1 MNGFQKVGL
10 GVGIGS
16 LVVVCLVAYLWWSS
30 PVISFG
36 ATSQRNVSTQE
47 ARIQGEFR
55 GSSQTGF
62 ASGAAPGAS
71 AAPSGASPLNS
82 TATYPQGMPALPQVP
97 APLFGRGG
105 ASEGGG
111 ARPPSSTDMAL
122 SAIAIGKNGA
132 PSLNLIQQ
140 RLQALVADG
149 RQPTPSEVDLVL
161 ADLQKNQGSNVVAG
175 VDLQVMRDNLAHT
188 NRIAKI
194 AKEIQG
200 IAANPAK
207 GDELRIAALV
217 AEMQRRQGAMAS
229 PMVAQGQR

>member
-1 MNGFQKVGL
+1 
-10 GVGIGS
+10 
-16 LVVVCLVAYLWWSS
+16 
-30 PVISFG
+30 
-36 ATSQRNVSTQE
+36 
-47 ARIQGEFR
+47 
-55 GSSQTGF
+55 
-62 ASGAAPGAS
+62 
-71 AAPSGASPLNS
+71 
-82 TATYPQGMPALPQVP
+82 
-97 APLFGRGG
+97 
-105 ASEGGG
+105 
-111 ARPPSSTDMAL
+111 MAL
-122 SAIAIGKNGA
+122 SAIATGKNGA

-188 NRIAKI
+188 NRIAEI